1 MPPTMDAF
9 LTADGLIALATLAA
23 LEIVLGVDNV
33 VFIAILTGRL
43 PVRQRESARRLGLT
57 LALGIRIGLLFTIS
71 WMMGLT
77 RPLLAVLGHAF
88 TGRDLILIG
97 GGLFL
102 VGKATWEIYDKLE
115 VEHVERAGAGRAQ
128 FVAVLAQILL
138 LDIVFSLDSVITA
151 VGMANRLEVM
161 VAAMVIAMLVMLAS
175 MGAVAG
181 FVERHPSVKIL
192 ALSFLLLNDA
202 VLVQYA
208 RFMQGAVRGDFGESL
223 RYRRDALGLVLER
236 LPATLLLAGT
246 AMLLTLTVA
255 VPLGVVS
262 AVRRDRAV
270 DHAGTVLTVLG
281 QAIPGFWLGLMMIYV
296 FAVQLRWLP
305 TGGMGGLAHLVMPSI
320 VLAAFYAARVARLTR
335 SAVLDA
341 LGGDY
346 VLTARA

>member
-77 RPLLAVLGHAF
+77 RPLLAVLGHAL

-115 VEHVERAGAGRAQ
+115 VEHVERERGSRGRFA
-128 FVAVLAQILL
+128 AVIAQILV

-151 VGMANRLEVM
+151 VGMANELSVM
-161 VAAMVIAMLVMLAS
+161 VAAMVIAMLVMLVS

-181 FVERHPSVKIL
+181 FIEHHPSVKIL
-192 ALSFLLLNDA
+192 ALAFLLLIG
-202 VLVQYA
+202 VILVADGMGQHVSKAYIYIA
-208 RFMQGAVRGDFGESL
+208 MAFSLFVELLNL
-223 RYRRDALGLVLER
+223 RYRTRRQPVRLRQRYER
-236 LPATLLLAGT
+236 
-246 AMLLTLTVA
+246 
-255 VPLGVVS
+255 
-262 AVRRDRAV
+262 R
-270 DHAGTVLTVLG
+270 
-281 QAIPGFWLGLMMIYV
+281 
-296 FAVQLRWLP
+296 
-305 TGGMGGLAHLVMPSI
+305 
-320 VLAAFYAARVARLTR
+320 
-335 SAVLDA
+335 
-341 LGGDY
+341 
-346 VLTARA
+346 